1 MSYSDNIIGAP
12 VSIKDVQKAL
22 NVDDVNDLGKLCT
35 HEYINMWSKYKP
47 VNNTLKF
54 VKDTVNSDGNTWAE
68 ATEGKGWWLGE
79 IDRAGRDGRAIY
91 FPTITS
97 MASCDTTATA
107 PQYVKPAGGET
118 SPYRLT
124 DFVGY
129 YDDAVAPMRVNIST
143 QNEIGKEWS
152 CNIEVVDPDDYEDFD
167 SAYDPK
173 HCYSWND
180 ILDILQAEKV
190 YPAVLVYN
198 KTKKMK
204 YFYVG
209 HSAIGAGDNVVKF
222 KLGDGSPYSEGGM
235 GFVSNSGDVL
245 EMYVCATEY
254 DDSEVYDDFR
264 NAYRLSNMTNHV
276 TLTLTSD
283 KKLVNKTFTAH
294 GSGFDYTIE
303 ALGETRY
310 IPTTDDDVVSGTN
323 VLKLNAGGI
332 IWKATENDMSAVSLT
347 SVDIYVWINIIGE
360 DSNGGTVNTSYLSN
374 KITFSPNPTSDKV
387 YSLED
392 FTSLYYP
399 SQADAEARDN
409 ACSPGGS
416 LGILIP
422 DTIVYGSTLYEGKVK
437 KVEVR
442 AGANFVFSSD
452 KYRVMQSMEDD
463 LIYSITY

>member
-1 MSYSDNIIGAP
+1 MSYNTDTHIIGAP

-54 VKDTVNSDGNTWAE
+54 VKDTVNSDGNTWTE
-68 ATEGKGWWLGE
+68 ATEDKGWWLGE

-97 MASCDTTATA
+97 MASCTTTDTA
-107 PQYVKPAGGET
+107 PQYVKPAGGEL

-129 YDDAVAPMRVNIST
+129 YDDAVAPMRVIIST

-152 CNIEVVDPDDYEDFD
+152 CNIEVVDPDNYEDFD
-167 SAYDPK
+167 SSYDPK

-264 NAYRLSNMTNHV
+264 NAYRLSSMSNHV
-276 TLTLTSD
+276 TLTLTS
-283 KKLVNKTFTAH
+283 NKTLINRNFIVH
-294 GSGFDYTIE
+294 GSGFDYSIDTS
-303 ALGETRY
+303 LGTRY
-310 IPTTDDDVVSGTN
+310 IKTSDDDIVSGSKL
-323 VLKLNAGGI
+323 LKLNAGGI
-332 IWKATENDMSAVSLT
+332 IWKAAEVDLSAVTLT
-347 SVDIYVWINIIGE
+347 GGYIWVWINIIGA
-360 DSNGGTVNTSYLSN
+360 DSDETSSSYSSTRYELPVN
-374 KITFSPNPTSDKV
+374 PASDKV
-387 YSLED
+387 YSLKD
-392 FTSLYYP
+392 FTSVFYLT
-399 SQADAEARDN
+399 QQNAEEGDG
-409 ACSPGGS
+409 PVT
-416 LGILIP
+416 LEGILIP
-422 DTIVYGSTLYEGKVK
+422 DTVNYGSAMFAGKVK

-442 AGANFVFSSD
+442 VGVSLNFTSD
-452 KYRVMQSMEDD
+452 NYRMMQVLQDD
-463 LIYSITY
+463 VIYTETFE

>member
-22 NVDDVNDLGKLCT
+22 NVDETNDLSKLCT

-54 VKDTVNSDGNTWAE
+54 VKDTVNSDGNTWSE

-97 MASCDTTATA
+97 MASCDTTDTA

-124 DFVGY
+124 DFAGY
-129 YDDAVAPMRVNIST
+129 YDGAVAPMRVIINT
-143 QNEIGKEWS
+143 KQNEIGKEWS
-152 CNIEVVDPDDYEDFD
+152 CNIEVVDPDDYEAFD
-167 SAYDPK
+167 SSYDPK

-264 NAYRLSNMTNHV
+264 NAYRLSSMTNHV

-283 KKLVNKTFTAH
+283 KTLTNRNFIVH
-294 GSGFDYTIE
+294 GSGFDYSIDTS
-303 ALGETRY
+303 LGTRY
-310 IPTTDDDVVSGTN
+310 IKTSDDDIVSGSKL
-323 VLKLNAGGI
+323 LKLNAGGI
-332 IWKATENDMSAVSLT
+332 IWKAAEVDLSAVTLT
-347 SVDIYVWINIIGE
+347 GGYIWVWINIIGA
-360 DSNGGTVNTSYLSN
+360 DSDETSSSYSSTRYELPVN
-374 KITFSPNPTSDKV
+374 PASDKV
-387 YSLED
+387 YSLKD
-392 FTSLYYP
+392 FTSVFYLT
-399 SQADAEARDN
+399 QQNAEEGDE
-409 ACSPGGS
+409 PVT
-416 LGILIP
+416 LEGILIP
-422 DTIVYGSTLYEGKVK
+422 DTVNYGSAMFAGKVK

-442 AGANFVFSSD
+442 VGVSLNFTSD
-452 KYRVMQSMEDD
+452 NYRMMQVLQDD
-463 LIYSITY
+463 VIYTETFE